1 VVVGELLAERRGVN
15 LDFVVEQVEEPAR
28 IPSSVHAAY
37 KLDVLLRHRPRS
49 IPPKRAAFHAKQRSC
64 NHPSKRRKERHLV
77 PNREPKCP
85 DVALSGEAQD
95 SRRAQI
101 GSQKRASGGSQFN
114 EQEVERGLVALA
126 LFNGNSRRAA
136 KALKGQ
142 GLSVG
147 ATTLRRWKDDLHPE
161 KYRKLQQD
169 TLPEIR
175 ERAAEM
181 HTDLAEQEVRLS
193 GRLVQDLGQRL
204 ERGEELPI
212 RDVPG
217 AIRNLDTGAGINRD
231 KASGLRGEPNV
242 RVEKQLDVGAI
253 LRELDGMGFPVP
265 KYMLD
270 AIDVEVIEEEPE
282 QEAA

>member
-1 VVVGELLAERRGVN
+1 
-15 LDFVVEQVEEPAR
+15 
-28 IPSSVHAAY
+28 
-37 KLDVLLRHRPRS
+37 
-49 IPPKRAAFHAKQRSC
+49 
-64 NHPSKRRKERHLV
+64 
-77 PNREPKCP
+77 
-85 DVALSGEAQD
+85 LSGEAQD

>member
-1 VVVGELLAERRGVN
+1 
-15 LDFVVEQVEEPAR
+15 
-28 IPSSVHAAY
+28 
-37 KLDVLLRHRPRS
+37 
-49 IPPKRAAFHAKQRSC
+49 
-64 NHPSKRRKERHLV
+64 
-77 PNREPKCP
+77 
-85 DVALSGEAQD
+85 LSGEAQD

-126 LFNGNSRRAA
+126 LFNGNSGRAA